1 MYIRRVSYNLR
12 YLFFIITCCCINPIL
27 AQITVQDAPVSLQFI
42 SRNPSTNQSMI
53 SFTGYSMDSI
63 SVSPITL
70 KRYENG
76 VLTKTIFTTGI
87 KQIGYYH
94 FSITDTVAAKL
105 TEYGYK
111 LYNSQAQLIYSCDS
125 VVVGDVYLVNG
136 QSNAEAASITNGTET
151 ANLQHPF
158 IRCFGN
164 GHLSP
169 NFLNWHKAQ
178 GDGTAYTKGNIGQW
192 GIQFAHRLIDSF
204 SVPICLL
211 NGAEGGKSIS
221 YFKKDST
228 DITYLNSNYGNL
240 QYRVYSNHLKPRAMI
255 WSQGENDAAIGSTY
269 TYYYNALQHLI
280 DNWTHDYP
288 TLENIYIFQTS
299 AGCIGNDSSHL
310 PIIKSQVNVTKNNA
324 LVHLISTNDI
334 PHAYDN
340 CHYNTINGYDIFA
353 QRLFYLVGKHQ
364 YQNPTHS
371 NITSPFPKE
380 IFQMNDSSLIIFF
393 KEENDLYTITD
404 SLKLRLTSNSK
415 SFIASHTYLHKNA
428 LVIDYKNN
436 VNSGDTLKELNLLGN
451 RNHTNKLLMN
461 GNAINVV
468 NFSASI
474 QSTESVSIDDIL
486 NACQEGTILVCL
498 SKTGT
503 QPVPFIQMQGVNRI
517 THSILKNKDTLMI
530 GPGEHHFRYLTS
542 RNQLLEY
549 VDTVIQQ
556 SWSTPLHLLQKSS
569 HYLCEEKSHS
579 YNLVLEGYPPF
590 KLNFRKFM
598 IPDSIEHLFSPI
610 NLKFSLGAY
619 QFENISDRYGCE
631 LVLQD
636 TIQVRYDSSEVR
648 IGYNSKNNLL
658 FTDYN
663 AQMYTWKNNV
673 GENYITRLGQFI
685 APKEGDYQLVIQ
697 IENCIY
703 ESKTVHVSKDDISL
717 YLDNQ
722 QEISVQIF
730 DVLGRFIRQETILK
744 EQINTYSPANLIQGM
759 YCIVFV
765 DQENKRLE
773 TKKISTY

>member
-1 MYIRRVSYNLR
+1 M
-12 YLFFIITCCCINPIL
+12 L
-27 AQITVQDAPVSLQFI
+27 AQITVQDAPVSFQFI
-42 SRNPSTNQSMI
+42 SRSPITNQAI
-53 SFTGYSMDSI
+53 LSFSGYSIDSN

-70 KRYENG
+70 KRFENG
-76 VLTKTIFTTGI
+76 VLTKTIFATGI

-111 LYNSQAQLIYSCDS
+111 LYNSQSQLIYSCDS
-125 VVVGDVYLVNG
+125 IAVGDVYLVNG

-151 ANLQHPF
+151 ANFQHPF

-169 NFLNWHKAQ
+169 NFLNWHMAQ

-204 SVPICLL
+204 SIPICLL
-211 NGAEGGKSIS
+211 NGAEGGKPIS
-221 YFKKDST
+221 YFKKDSADT
-228 DITYLNSNYGNL
+228 TFLNSNYGNL

-299 AGCIGNDSSHL
+299 TGCTGIDTSHL
-310 PIIKSQVNVTKNNA
+310 PIIKSQVDVTKNNT
-324 LVHLISTNDI
+324 LIHLISTNDI

-340 CHYNTINGYDIFA
+340 CHYNAINGYDVFA
-353 QRLFYLVGKHQ
+353 QRLYFLVAMNQ
-364 YQNPTHS
+364 YNNSNHS
-371 NITSPFPKE
+371 NISSPFPQE
-380 IFQMNDSSLIIFF
+380 IFQMSDSSLIIFF
-393 KEENDLYTITD
+393 KEESDSYAITD
-404 SLKLRLTSNSK
+404 SLKVRLTSNSK
-415 SFIASHTYLHKNA
+415 SFIANHTYLHKNA
-428 LVIDYKNN
+428 LVINYTNN
-436 VNSGDTLKELNLLGN
+436 INTGDTLKEINLLGN

-461 GNAINVV
+461 SNAINIV
-468 NFSASI
+468 NFSEPIQYSESI
-474 QSTESVSIDDIL
+474 TIDDIF
-486 NACQEGTILVCL
+486 NACQEGTIIVCL
-498 SKTGT
+498 SKTGNRA
-503 QPVPFIQMQGVNRI
+503 VPFMQIEGKNSI
-517 THSILKNKDTLMI
+517 TNSIIKNKDTLII

-556 SWSTPLHLLQKSS
+556 SWSTPIQLLQKSS
-569 HYLCEEKSHS
+569 LYLCEEKSHS
-579 YNLVLEGYPPF
+579 YNMVMEGYPPF
-590 KLNFRKFM
+590 KLTFRKFM
-598 IPDSIEHLFSPI
+598 IPDSIEHLYSPI

-619 QFENISDRYGCE
+619 QFEKISDRYGCE
-631 LVLQD
+631 LALQD

-648 IGYNSKNNLL
+648 IDYNSKSNLL

-703 ESKTVHVSKDDISL
+703 ESKTVHVSKDDISV

-722 QEISVQIF
+722 QEITVEIF
-730 DVLGRFIRQETILK
+730 DLLGRFIRQETILK
-744 EQINTYSPANLIQGM
+744 EQIKTYYPANLIQGI

-765 DQENKRLE
+765 DQENERVE